1 MNRKLVLLFACF
13 LMAISMAAQKRVTG
27 RVTDTNGAPVA
38 NAAVRVAGTKVLTY
52 TDANGNFTLSSVP
65 NTAKELTISYLGYEP
80 QKVAISSNVQVAL
93 VEAENALEEA
103 VVLGYGTA
111 RRSPNRQRA

>member
-65 NTAKELTISYLGYEP
+65 NTAKDLTISYLGYET
-80 QKVAISSNVQVAL
+80 QTVAVSSSVQVTL
-93 VEAENALEEA
+93 KESENALDEA
-103 VVLGYGTA
+103 VVIGYA
-111 RRSPNRQRA
+111 RDDSPRRSAG